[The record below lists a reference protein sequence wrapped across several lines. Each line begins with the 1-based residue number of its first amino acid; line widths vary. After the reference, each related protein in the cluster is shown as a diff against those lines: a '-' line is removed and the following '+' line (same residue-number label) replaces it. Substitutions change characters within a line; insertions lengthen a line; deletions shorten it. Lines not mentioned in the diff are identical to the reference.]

1 MIAVAGE
8 ALIDLVA
15 ADGALHPVP
24 GGGPFNTAVALGNF
38 GVPVGFVGRLSTD
51 GFGRLLARRLA
62 ESGVDLRYALYGNA
76 PTPLAVVDTAEDG
89 EPNYTF
95 YLSGTAY
102 ADFAAEDLPS
112 FGPEVAALT
121 VASLALATDPP
132 ASALEALLEREAP
145 RRLILV
151 DPNVR
156 PAVVADRSGF
166 RRRFESWAGLAH
178 VIKLSVADVE
188 WLYPDVEPNTV
199 AERVLDLGAR
209 LVLVT
214 LGPRGALAHNA
225 AGSRVQAAAPAVAV
239 VDTIGAGDTFSA
251 GVLRALWAA
260 DRLDSSSIA
269 GLDEAELGDALTFA
283 TAAAT
288 LQCTRRGA
296 APPTVAEV
304 DAFLGRG

>member
-1 MIAVAGE
+1 VIAVAGE

-15 ADGALHPVP
+15 ADGTLHPVP
-24 GGGPFNTAVALGNF
+24 GGGPFNTAVALGRF

-51 GFGRLLARRLA
+51 GFGRLLARQLA
-62 ESGVDLRYALYGNA
+62 QSGVDLRYTLYGDA

-89 EPNYTF
+89 EPYYTF

-102 ADFAAEDLPS
+102 ADIAAEDLPS
-112 FGPEVAALT
+112 FSPEVAALH

-132 ASALEALLEREAP
+132 AGALEVLLEREAP
-145 RRLILV
+145 RRLILI

-156 PAVVADRSGF
+156 PAVIADREGF
-166 RRRFESWAGLAH
+166 RRRFESWAALAD
-178 VIKLSVADVE
+178 VIKLSAADVE
-188 WLYPDVEPNTV
+188 WLYPELEPATL
-199 AERVLDLGAR
+199 ADRVLGLGAR

-214 LGPRGALAHNA
+214 LGARGALARSA
-225 AGSRVQAAAPAVAV
+225 AGARAQAAAPAVAV
-239 VDTIGAGDTFSA
+239 VDTIGAGDTFNA

-260 DRLDSSSIA
+260 DRLDSSSVA
-269 GLDEAELGDALTFA
+269 RLDDAELSDALAFA

-296 APPTVAEV
+296 APPTVEDV
-304 DAFLGRG
+304 EAFLGRG